1 MEAFELPSKSE
12 WTSLKRELLWFEY
25 RNLFSAKASSK
36 TRKVF
41 QLCILLAVFSG
52 ALPWFEIC
60 LERWK
65 SLLKSVS
72 MSYMLVF
79 FSFQMSLP
87 HFSLPTSFKRLF
99 PSWLFNWK
107 SRTRSGRKHT
117 CNLFHRLSA
126 ELLKQPFNVNAKLR
140 KMKKRRP
147 SPLRITLFIP
157 WDLQSV

>member
-1 MEAFELPSKSE
+1 MKLKFFGICWKSA
-12 WTSLKRELLWFEY
+12 LKF
-25 RNLFSAKASSK
+25 FSM
-36 TRKVF
+36 
-41 QLCILLAVFSG
+41 
-52 ALPWFEIC
+52 LPWIVHSSYTKNKSKKQNVHMSLVEWQLKYWKNLLISSWKLALLLTGLC
-60 LERWK
+60 LDT
-65 SLLKSVS
+65 L
-72 MSYMLVF
+72 YMLIF
-79 FSFQMSLP
+79 FSFQMSQP

-147 SPLRITLFIP
+147 SPLKIASSIM
-157 WDLQSV
+157 